1 MCVGVLL
8 SLGIGYVYKLQ
19 VGSTEASTL
28 CLSSVDLLLV
38 AYLFVLRPLLCV
50 VPSGGCAV
58 LLLLLCVLSL
68 LGVVWS
74 TLAGSAMLVLVLL
87 SGLARALLCW
97 LFTGIYFWL
106 GCLKLGAKP
115 PPPSGS
121 SGAAGALAS
130 SAIASWTA
138 FCMAPSS
145 IPFSTTLVRSWLRR
159 R

>member
-1 MCVGVLL
+1 MCVGVYL
-8 SLGIGYVYKLQ
+8 SLGVGYVYKLLI
-19 VGSTEASTL
+19 GSTEASTL

-38 AYLFVLRPLLCV
+38 AYLFALRPLLCV

-97 LFTGIYFWL
+97 LFTDI
-106 GCLKLGAKP
+106 
-115 PPPSGS
+115 
-121 SGAAGALAS
+121 
-130 SAIASWTA
+130 
-138 FCMAPSS
+138 
-145 IPFSTTLVRSWLRR
+145 
-159 R
+159 